1 MNTCPERSVGR
12 WLSILHR
19 MTMKHVAD
27 GLKEH
32 GVGSG
37 QAMFLLELIHCDGVR
52 QEELS
57 RLLNVDGAT
66 TTRAITRLTQ
76 EGLVERRPD
85 PEDGRA
91 HRIHL
96 TPKAAGLQAHLL
108 QVVSSCD
115 DQLLSGLNDEE
126 QELFL
131 KLLVKMGQATAP
143 SGRCAG
149 CKLSANCP

>member
-1 MNTCPERSVGR
+1 MPRAVRGP
-12 WLSILHR
+12 LAVHLHR

-37 QAMFLLELIHCDGVR
+37 QAMFLLELFHCDGVR

-85 PEDGRA
+85 PEDGRPP
-91 HRIHL
+91 H
-96 TPKAAGLQAHLL
+96 TPYAQGGRASGTFAAG
-108 QVVSSCD
+108 CE
-115 DQLLSGLNDEE
+115 QL
-126 QELFL
+126 
-131 KLLVKMGQATAP
+131 
-143 SGRCAG
+143 
-149 CKLSANCP
+149 